1 MARKDKSYLT
11 MDPRVETWKIQMRSG
26 ISYAI
31 TDNEAARLV
40 QRARQS
46 GLNLPLFQAESG
58 LFIVTSE
65 IVAFEP
71 ETWREVG
78 KSEPEEEKEEAEAK
92 EVEEK
97 PEVDKKTREEIEK
110 EVLAEITAK
119 SNCAHPDGQKVLNF
133 QDTKQGRR
141 YFYVCDFCGKRERY
155 IAKDKLPEDELE
167 TATPWE
173 S

>member
-11 MDPRVETWKIQMRSG
+11 MDPRVETWKINLRSG
-26 ISYAI
+26 ISYTI

-46 GLNLPLFQAESG
+46 GLNLPLFQTDSG

-71 ETWREVG
+71 ETWREVK
-78 KSEPEEEKEEAEAK
+78 KSRPKERQEAETDE

-97 PEVDKKTREEIEK
+97 PKSEKKTREEIEK
-110 EVLAEITAK
+110 EVWAEITAK
-119 SNCAHPDGQKVLNF
+119 SNCTHPDENKVLRY

-141 YFYVCDFCGKRERY
+141 YFYSCDFCGKRERY
-155 IAKDKLPEDELE
+155 IAKDKLPEDDLE